1 MSKMVIVFAQLD
13 KFQLTMY
20 EADGTKH
27 EWKQGDPRIA
37 KVITPENVRILG
49 VEGQLEVDF
58 TEESVVNHFSEF
70 EKKTNG
76 VVKFFRIAKAK
87 LKSIFENLDAVEGT
101 FGSKPIPQNVQLDP
115 TAESQDEVLETQ
127 VAAVDAS
134 SKLQNAVAEIMEQA
148 SSTED
153 KGFHQTAAEAAQDT
167 ETTVVA
173 VVDGQNIL
181 PDAENLTNLVA
192 HAVKNPETSKGLEA
206 FMKRM
211 GAVAATRRHSAED
224 LMKFLKTAD
233 LPFSDEGDIIAYKNL
248 NAAREDGYFTDIHS
262 GNVKQKLGSLVF
274 MEESMVDP
282 NRRNDCS
289 NGLHIASRS
298 YLGGFRGGATVVCR
312 IRPEDVIAVPEYN
325 HNKMRVCAYHII
337 DVLPADMARTINNNK
352 PITDAAGGAE
362 RLAKYI
368 AGQHIGIL
376 EHTEIG
382 GSRGSNL
389 KITKLV
395 EGKEAKQAVK
405 EVEAVVPSSAAT
417 VVEEVTNE
425 TSLAPEVDVRA
436 IQQVVKQVKAESHRE
451 VIARLFKDGLTKE
464 TALQIQEIKKKSKKS
479 WTVLGVSDMQVRQL
493 SKF

>member
-1 MSKMVIVFAQLD
+1 MSKMVIVFAHLD

-20 EADGTKH
+20 GADGTKH

-37 KVITPENVRILG
+37 KVMTPENVRTLD

-87 LKSIFENLDAVEGT
+87 LKSIFENMDAVEGT
-101 FGSKPIPQNVQLDP
+101 FGSMPVQLDP
-115 TAESQDEVLETQ
+115 TTKSQDEVLEAQ

-153 KGFHQTAAEAAQDT
+153 KGFHQTAAEAAKDT

-173 VVDGQNIL
+173 VVDGENIL

-211 GAVAATRRHSAED
+211 AAVAATRRHSAED

-233 LPFSDEGDIIAYKNL
+233 LPFSDTGDIIAYKNL

-274 MEESMVDP
+274 MSENMVDP
-282 NRRNDCS
+282 DRRNDCS

-337 DVLPADMARTINNNK
+337 DVLPTDIAQTINNNK
-352 PITDAAGGAE
+352 PITDVAGGAE

-382 GSRGSNL
+382 GSKGSNL

-395 EGKEAKQAVK
+395 EGKKAKQAVK
-405 EVEAVVPSSAAT
+405 EVEAIVASSAAP

-436 IQQVVKQVKAESHRE
+436 MQQVVKQVKAESHRE
-451 VIARLFKDGLTKE
+451 VIARLFKEGLTKE

-479 WTVLGVSDMQVRQL
+479 WSVLGVSDKQVKQL
-493 SKF
+493 GKF

>member
-1 MSKMVIVFAQLD
+1 MNKMVIVFAHLD

-27 EWKQGDPRIA
+27 EWEQGDPRIA
-37 KVITPENVRILG
+37 KVMTPENVRTLD

-87 LKSIFENLDAVEGT
+87 LKSIFENMDAVEGT
-101 FGSKPIPQNVQLDP
+101 FGSMPVQLDP
-115 TAESQDEVLETQ
+115 TTKSQDEVLEAQ

-153 KGFHQTAAEAAQDT
+153 KGFHQTAAEAAKDT

-248 NAAREDGYFTDIHS
+248 KAAGDDGYFTDIHS

-274 MEESMVDP
+274 MSENMVDP
-282 NRRNDCS
+282 DRRNDCS

-312 IRPEDVIAVPEYN
+312 IRPEDVIAVPQYN

-352 PITDAAGGAE
+352 PITDVAGGAE

-382 GSRGSNL
+382 GSNGSNL

-395 EGKEAKQAVK
+395 EGTEAKQAVK
-405 EVEAVVPSSAAT
+405 EVEAVIPSSAAS
-417 VVEEVTNE
+417 VVEEVNDE

-436 IQQVVKQVKAESHRE
+436 AAQMVKQITGESNRE
-451 VIARLFKDGLTKE
+451 GIARLFKEGLTKE

-479 WTVLGVSDMQVRQL
+479 WTVLGVSDKQVKQL